1 MWNTIRCS
9 LVMAVVGVALLV
21 APGFAAAQRRP
32 GPPIDRPGI
41 YLGVAGMGNFVVNQ
55 ASAPVDGFIDQGGGF
70 SLFLG
75 VRLAPMFALEL
86 GYALN
91 IHNPVE
97 QGGET
102 VDALLLHAGT
112 LDLKVIFPN
121 RSNVRPYFQVGL
133 GVYELASYAD
143 STLYRN
149 GVGFQLGGGLD
160 LWLNRFWSIGFRV
173 LYHGIAFTQEI
184 GTDKPFL
191 STVSVEGNLQL
202 HF

>member
-1 MWNTIRCS
+1 
-9 LVMAVVGVALLV
+9 MAVVGVALLA
-21 APGFAAAQRRP
+21 APGTAAAQRLTRQA
-32 GPPIDRPGI
+32 IDRPGV
-41 YLGVAGMGNFVVNQ
+41 YLGLAGMGNFVLDQ
-55 ASAPVDGFIDQGGGF
+55 ASAPVDGFIDHGGGF

-86 GYALN
+86 AYALN
-91 IHNPVE
+91 IHNPV
-97 QGGET
+97 QDASGNT

-112 LDLKVIFPN
+112 LDLKVIFPT
-121 RSNVRPYFQVGL
+121 RTNVRPYLQVGL

-160 LWLNRFWSIGFRV
+160 LWLDRFWSIGFRA
-173 LYHGIAFTQEI
+173 LYHGVAFTQDI
-184 GTDKPFL
+184 GNDRPFL
-191 STVSVEGNLQL
+191 STVSVEGNVQL